1 MSTRRI
7 HTIVAIQIHNLLLA
21 PSTSLSVPSYFL
33 SFTLPSH
40 SPLLS
45 EMNSVARLPNDPW
58 PWADKVTTAD
68 FYCLS
73 GLLSAQAPCL
83 PQIQRRIPI
92 IMKNSKMRGKN
103 TQDEPA
109 VPLPPRPDLTKTS
122 VRWQQSMWGAF
133 KKNEE
138 LWEELKGDN
147 AMERKKEWWE
157 IFEFSVV
164 TSNMLLQCA
173 LWCSEYLPST

>member
-1 MSTRRI
+1 MSIRRN

-73 GLLSAQAPCL
+73 GLLSAQALCR
-83 PQIQRRIPI
+83 PQIRRRIPI
-92 IMKNSKMRGKN
+92 IMKNSKMRGKKHTGQTCCSN
-103 TQDEPA
+103 TPKA
-109 VPLPPRPDLTKTS
+109 RPDKNIS
-122 VRWQQSMWGAF
+122 VMTAKYVRC
-133 KKNEE
+133 
-138 LWEELKGDN
+138 
-147 AMERKKEWWE
+147 
-157 IFEFSVV
+157 I
-164 TSNMLLQCA
+164 
-173 LWCSEYLPST
+173 